1 LTPVVFVFNDGEQA
15 MQAKEIEVKGIKNG
29 ILVEVKDGDWQT
41 QKDAL
46 LQHID
51 QNQGF
56 FEGAQLVVNVGSRV
70 LKSPDLASLRNAL
83 SDREIKLWAVLS
95 TSLVTERTSQD
106 LGLAIMVDQSS
117 PVPEKDPINSLLDGD
132 EAVFLRR
139 TLRSGHKVKH
149 PGHIVVLG
157 DVNPGAELIAGGNI
171 IVWGKLRGV
180 VHAGAMGDTEAVVC
194 SLDLSPTQ
202 LRIADK
208 ISISPPKKGKARP
221 EIAQLED
228 GQVTARDWSKFTR

>member
-1 LTPVVFVFNDGEQA
+1 
-15 MQAKEIEVKGIKNG
+15 MQAQEIEVKGIKNG
-29 ILVEVKDGDWQT
+29 ILVEVKNGDWQI
-41 QKDAL
+41 QENAL
-46 LQHID
+46 FQYID

-56 FEGAQLVVNVGSRV
+56 FEGARLVVDVGNRA

-95 TSLVTERTSQD
+95 TSLVTERASQD
-106 LGLAIMVDQSS
+106 LGLAIKVDQSF
-117 PVPEKDPINSLLDGD
+117 PEPEKDPINSLLEGD
-132 EAVFLRR
+132 DAVFLKR
-139 TLRSGHKVKH
+139 TLRSGHKVKY

-157 DVNPGAELIAGGNI
+157 DVNPGAELVAGGNI
-171 IVWGKLRGV
+171 IVWGRLRGV
-180 VHAGAMGDTEAVVC
+180 AHAGAMGDTEAVVC

-228 GQVTARDWSKFTR
+228 GQVTARDWLKITKE

>member
-1 LTPVVFVFNDGEQA
+1 
-15 MQAKEIEVKGIKNG
+15 MQVQGIEVKGIKNG
-29 ILVEVKDGDWQT
+29 ILVEVKNGDWQT
-41 QKDAL
+41 QENAL

-56 FEGAQLVVNVGSRV
+56 FEGARLVVDVGNRV

-95 TSLVTERTSQD
+95 TSFVTERASQD
-106 LGLAIMVDQSS
+106 LGLAIKVNQSS
-117 PVPEKDPINSLLDGD
+117 PEPEKDPINSLLEGD
-132 EAVFLRR
+132 EAVFLKR

-157 DVNPGAELIAGGNI
+157 DVNPGAELVAGGNI

-180 VHAGAMGDTEAVVC
+180 VHAGAMGDTKAVVC

-208 ISISPPKKGKARP
+208 ISVSPPRKGKPRP

-228 GQVTARDWSKFTR
+228 GQVTARDWSKFTKK

>member
-1 LTPVVFVFNDGEQA
+1 

-56 FEGAQLVVNVGSRV
+56 FKGAQLVVNVGNRV
-70 LKSPDLASLRNAL
+70 LKSPDLSSLRNAL

-117 PVPEKDPINSLLDGD
+117 PEPEKDPINSLLDGD